1 MIELLWWEKLVIYMV
16 IASAFCFGFFIGS
29 VSEKINEYGRRIDK
43 E

>member
-1 MIELLWWEKLVIYMV
+1 MIELAWWEKLVIYFV
-16 IASAFCFGFFIGS
+16 IASVFGFGFFIGQ